1 MRMSFRWKITLSFTL
16 LVAVAFGLLGAYLHV
31 SVGLHTTEQV
41 REGLLAEARLIA
53 KTLPEPP
60 WEPSRE
66 LQAVVKELDD
76 AAGARVTLIARDG
89 TVVADS
95 RHAPGT
101 MDYHRNRPERVDAVE
116 GGWGSATHYSKT
128 LGVDMLYVAVAMP
141 GEAGVGTTRGKAV
154 IRLAMPL
161 TAVGMA
167 SARLRTVLGGAF
179 LVAMVAAWLV
189 SHKLAGSLTE
199 PVQRLVRVARRVGAG
214 DLEARTEGITG
225 VELAM
230 LAEVFNNTVERLA
243 GLVAAS
249 EKERRYY
256 ATILEQMTDAVV
268 VVDEQR
274 RVQFVNRSFGDMF
287 GVEVERAAG
296 QLPEAVS
303 LNYELSNLLARA
315 VGQGTAQRH
324 QIRLLHPEPRT
335 LIAVAAPLV
344 GDGEAVMGAVGL
356 LHDVTDMEKADEVR
370 RDFVSNA
377 SHELRTPTAGIKAL
391 AEALQG
397 GALEDAE
404 KRPEF
409 VDRIIETV
417 ERLGDILDDML
428 TLTRVERGH
437 ELLRPEWVEV
447 VGAFDRALSQI
458 GAAATADG
466 VAVSSQFEDGD
477 RVHADPDSLQ
487 TVLINLLDNAVKYTA
502 AGGEVV
508 LSGSKAPGGYEVAVS
523 DTGIGIPAED
533 LDRIFERF
541 YRADKSRDR
550 AAGGTGLGLAI
561 VKHIAE
567 AHGGEVAV
575 DSAPG
580 RGSTFRVFFPDG
592 SQT

>member
-1 MRMSFRWKITLSFTL
+1 MSLRWKITLSFIL
-16 LVAVAFGLLGAYLHV
+16 LVAATFGLLGAYLHV

-66 LQAVVKELDD
+66 LQRVVKELDD
-76 AAGARVTLIARDG
+76 AAGARVTLIAGDG

-95 RHAPGT
+95 RHDPGT
-101 MDYHRNRPERVDAVE
+101 MDDHGSRPERVEAVA

-141 GEAGVGTTRGKAV
+141 GEGDLGTARGKAV

-161 TAVGMA
+161 TAVEMA

-179 LVAMVAAWLV
+179 LVAMIAAWLV

-214 DLEARTEGITG
+214 DLEVRAEGIEG
-225 VELAM
+225 GELAM

-243 GLVAAS
+243 DLVAAS
-249 EKERRYY
+249 EKESRYY

-274 RVQFVNRSFGDMF
+274 RVQFVNRIFGDMF

-303 LNYELSNLLARA
+303 LNYQLSSLLARA
-315 VGQGTAQRH
+315 VEQGTAQRDE
-324 QIRLLHPEPRT
+324 IRLLHPEART

-344 GDGEAVMGAVGL
+344 GDEEAVMGAVGL
-356 LHDVTDMEKADEVR
+356 LHDVTDMEKADQVR

-404 KRPEF
+404 KGPEF
-409 VDRIIETV
+409 VDRIIETA

-428 TLTRVERGH
+428 TLTRVERGQ

-447 VGAFDRALSQI
+447 SGAFDRALSQI

-477 RVHADPDSLQ
+477 RVYADPDSLQ
-487 TVLINLLDNAVKYTA
+487 TVLMNLLDNAVKYTA
-502 AGGEVV
+502 ADGEVV
-508 LSGSKAPGGYEVAVS
+508 VSGSKAPGGYEVAVS

-541 YRADKSRDR
+541 YRVDKSRGR

-592 SQT
+592 SRT

>member
-1 MRMSFRWKITLSFTL
+1 MTMSLRWKITLSFTL
-16 LVAVAFGLLGAYLHV
+16 LVAVAFSLLGAYLHV
-31 SVGLHTTEQV
+31 SVGLHTTQQV
-41 REGLLAEARLIA
+41 RESLLAEARLVA

-60 WEPSRE
+60 WEPSAQ
-66 LQAVVKELDD
+66 LQRLVWELDD
-76 AAGARVTLIARDG
+76 AAGARVTMIAGDG

-95 RHAPGT
+95 QHDPESMENHGS
-101 MDYHRNRPERVDAVE
+101 RPERIQAVQA
-116 GGWGSATHYSKT
+116 GWGSATHRSNT

-141 GEAGVGTTRGKAV
+141 GEGDVATTRGKAV

-161 TAVGMA
+161 TAVSMA
-167 SARLRTVLGGAF
+167 AARLRTVLGGAF
-179 LVAMVAAWLV
+179 LVAMIAAWLV

-214 DLEARTEGITG
+214 DLEVRAEGIEG
-225 VELAM
+225 GELAM

-249 EKERRYY
+249 EKESRYY

-274 RVQFVNRSFGDMF
+274 RVQFVNRTFGDMF
-287 GVEVERAAG
+287 GVEVERVAG

-303 LNYELSNLLARA
+303 LNYQLSSLLARA
-315 VGQGTAQRH
+315 VEQGTAQRDE
-324 QIRLLHPEPRT
+324 IRLLHPEPRT
-335 LIAVAAPLV
+335 LIAVAAPLI
-344 GDGEAVMGAVGL
+344 GDEGAVMGAVGL
-356 LHDVTDMEKADEVR
+356 LHDVTDMEKADQVR

-397 GALEDAE
+397 GALDDAE
-404 KRPEF
+404 KGPEF

-417 ERLGDILDDML
+417 GRLGDILDDML
-428 TLTRVERGH
+428 TLTRVERGQ

-447 VGAFDRALSQI
+447 SGAFDRALSQI
-458 GAAATADG
+458 GAAATANG
-466 VAVSSQFEDGD
+466 VVVSSQSEEGD
-477 RVHADPDSLQ
+477 RVYADPDSLH
-487 TVLINLLDNAVKYTA
+487 TVLMNLLDNAVKYTPA
-502 AGGEVV
+502 DGEVV
-508 LSGSKAPGGYEVAVS
+508 LSGSKVPGGYEVAVS
-523 DTGIGIPAED
+523 DTGTGIAADD

-541 YRADKSRDR
+541 YRVDKSRDR

-567 AHGGEVAV
+567 AHGGQVAV
-575 DSAPG
+575 DSVPG

-592 SQT
+592 SRT